1 MERLV
6 GVIGIFAFL
15 GMAYLLSANRRQISW
30 RVVIWGTILQ
40 WTFALFALGIPALG
54 VAGPLRFAFNA
65 ANDGVNKVL
74 DYTIEGSRFIFG
86 DLMDTEKFGFIFAFQ
101 VLPTIIFMAALM
113 AVLYQLGV
121 MQPLVKGLAIV
132 MQKFMGTSGAESLSA
147 AANIFVGQTEAPL
160 VVKPFVKDMTQSELL
175 AVMVGGM
182 ASVAGGVL
190 AAYTGMLRAE
200 IPDIAGHLLTVLT
213 QFGQDEPGQE
223 VLGLLLNHLLT
234 YVGSTGPDADFL
246 RGLFARYP
254 LKTKPI
260 SARDMPDWRGHESPT
275 AVQEKIIGENTLR
288 DVRLLELA
296 LDAARA
302 VVRIVTAD
310 SLGSGFL
317 VGEGLIMTNHH
328 VIGGREAAQPS
339 AFQFNYQLDKQLHP
353 LPILAARAK
362 PDGLFYTNPDLDVTV
377 VEVLDAPTDVA
388 PLTLARRRAKKDGR
402 VNIIQHPGG
411 HYKKISMQNNFVAF
425 ADGRH
430 LQYLTSTEPGSS
442 GSPVFDN
449 DFLVIGIHHSGGM
462 LPEPGGEQ
470 KYLRNAGSSMIAV
483 LDDLRDHAPEIYAR
497 LSLG

>member
-1 MERLV
+1 MNETES
-6 GVIGIFAFL
+6 A
-15 GMAYLLSANRRQISW
+15 AYLSAIHQLLLAHFDEEELKTLCLSLGLVYDDLPANGRTNKARELVTHLNRRDRLGELQTAVTAARPNAVWPIAIPVAPQPQAAASGRWQLAAADRARLIDLLVARQEFRTEERRDAFIEEMLAGSPRKGHIQGQIS
-30 RVVIWGTILQ
+30 LS
-40 WTFALFALGIPALG
+40 
-54 VAGPLRFAFNA
+54 GPPRQF
-65 ANDGVNKVL
+65 
-74 DYTIEGSRFIFG
+74 
-86 DLMDTEKFGFIFAFQ
+86 
-101 VLPTIIFMAALM
+101 
-113 AVLYQLGV
+113 
-121 MQPLVKGLAIV
+121 
-132 MQKFMGTSGAESLSA
+132 
-147 AANIFVGQTEAPL
+147 
-160 VVKPFVKDMTQSELL
+160 
-175 AVMVGGM
+175 
-182 ASVAGGVL
+182 
-190 AAYTGMLRAE
+190 
-200 IPDIAGHLLTVLT
+200 AGHLLTVLT

-260 SARDMPDWRGHESPT
+260 SARDMPAWRGHESPT

-317 VGEGLIMTNHH
+317 VGPGLIMTNHH
-328 VIGGREAAQPS
+328 VIGGREAAQPC
-339 AFQFNYQLDKQLHP
+339 AFQFHYQLDKQLHP

-377 VEVLDAPTDVA
+377 VEVLDAPADAA
-388 PLTLARRRAKKDGR
+388 PLTLARLRVAKDSR

-425 ADGRH
+425 ADARY

-442 GSPVFDN
+442 GSPVFNN

-462 LPEPGGEQ
+462 LPEPGSEQ

-483 LDDLRDHAPEIYAR
+483 LDDLRDHAPDIYQR
-497 LSLG
+497 LQYQ

>member
-1 MERLV
+1 MNETES
-6 GVIGIFAFL
+6 A
-15 GMAYLLSANRRQISW
+15 AYLSAIHQLLLAHFDEEELKTLCLSLGLAYDDLPANGRTNKARELVTHLERRDRLGELQTAVTAVRPNAIWPNANPVAPQPQASASARWQLDAADRARLIDLLVARPEFRTDDRRDTFIEEMLAGSPRKGHIQGQIS
-30 RVVIWGTILQ
+30 LS
-40 WTFALFALGIPALG
+40 
-54 VAGPLRFAFNA
+54 GPPRQF
-65 ANDGVNKVL
+65 
-74 DYTIEGSRFIFG
+74 
-86 DLMDTEKFGFIFAFQ
+86 
-101 VLPTIIFMAALM
+101 
-113 AVLYQLGV
+113 
-121 MQPLVKGLAIV
+121 
-132 MQKFMGTSGAESLSA
+132 
-147 AANIFVGQTEAPL
+147 
-160 VVKPFVKDMTQSELL
+160 
-175 AVMVGGM
+175 
-182 ASVAGGVL
+182 
-190 AAYTGMLRAE
+190 
-200 IPDIAGHLLTVLT
+200 AGHLLTVLT

-328 VIGGREAAQPS
+328 VIGGREAAQPC
-339 AFQFNYQLDKQLHP
+339 AFQFHYQLDKQLHP

-388 PLTLARRRAKKDGR
+388 PLTLARRRVEKDSR

-462 LPEPGGEQ
+462 LPEPGSNQ
-470 KYLRNAGSSMIAV
+470 SYLRNAGSSMIAV
-483 LDDLRDHAPEIYAR
+483 LDDFRDHAPDIYQR
-497 LSLG
+497 LQYQ

>member
-1 MERLV
+1 MNETET
-6 GVIGIFAFL
+6 A
-15 GMAYLLSANRRQISW
+15 AYLSAIHQLLLTHFSEEELKTLCLGLGVDYDDLPTNGRMNKARELVTYLERRDRLDELRVAVRNVRPNAIWPDTVAAAQSPQPTLPTRWQLASADRTRLIDLLVARPEFRTEERRDAFIEEMLAGSPRKGHIQGQIS
-30 RVVIWGTILQ
+30 
-40 WTFALFALGIPALG
+40 LG
-54 VAGPLRFAFNA
+54 GPPRQF
-65 ANDGVNKVL
+65 
-74 DYTIEGSRFIFG
+74 
-86 DLMDTEKFGFIFAFQ
+86 
-101 VLPTIIFMAALM
+101 
-113 AVLYQLGV
+113 
-121 MQPLVKGLAIV
+121 
-132 MQKFMGTSGAESLSA
+132 
-147 AANIFVGQTEAPL
+147 
-160 VVKPFVKDMTQSELL
+160 
-175 AVMVGGM
+175 
-182 ASVAGGVL
+182 
-190 AAYTGMLRAE
+190 
-200 IPDIAGHLLTVLT
+200 AGHLLTVLT

-260 SARDMPDWRGHESPT
+260 SARDMPAWRGHESPT

-328 VIGGREAAQPS
+328 VIGRQESAPPC
-339 AFQFNYQLDKQLHP
+339 AFQFHYQLDKQLNP
-353 LPILAARAK
+353 RPILAARAK
-362 PDGLFYTNPDLDVTV
+362 PGGLFYTNPDLDVTV
-377 VEVLDAPTDVA
+377 VEVLDAPTDVV
-388 PLTLARRRAKKDGR
+388 PLTLARRRAAKDSR

-425 ADGRH
+425 ADGRS

-462 LPEPGGEQ
+462 LLEPGSEQ

-483 LDDLRDHAPEIYAR
+483 LDDLRDHAPEIYQR
-497 LSLG
+497 LQYQ

>member
-1 MERLV
+1 MTETQSS
-6 GVIGIFAFL
+6 
-15 GMAYLLSANRRQISW
+15 AYLSAVHKLLVAHFNEEELKTLCLS
-30 RVVIWGTILQ
+30 
-40 WTFALFALGIPALG
+40 LG
-54 VAGPLRFAFNA
+54 VAYDDLPANGRTNKARELVTYLERRDRLADLR
-65 ANDGVNKVL
+65 V
-74 DYTIEGSRFIFG
+74 
-86 DLMDTEKFGFIFAFQ
+86 
-101 VLPTIIFMAALM
+101 
-113 AVLYQLGV
+113 AVLNARSNATWPATASAPPPPAPSGRWQLDAADRARLIDL
-121 MQPLVKGLAIV
+121 LVARPEFRTEERRDAFIEEMLAGSPRKGHI
-132 MQKFMGTSGAESLSA
+132 QGQISLSGPPRQ
-147 AANIFVGQTEAPL
+147 F
-160 VVKPFVKDMTQSELL
+160 
-175 AVMVGGM
+175 
-182 ASVAGGVL
+182 
-190 AAYTGMLRAE
+190 
-200 IPDIAGHLLTVLT
+200 AGHLLTVLT

-260 SARDMPDWRGHESPT
+260 SARDMPAWRGHESPT

-317 VGEGLIMTNHH
+317 VGPGLIMTNHH
-328 VIGGREAAQPS
+328 VIGRQESAAPC
-339 AFQFNYQLDKQLHP
+339 AFQFHYQLDKQLNP

-362 PDGLFYTNPDLDVTV
+362 PGGLFYTNPDLDVTV
-377 VEVLDAPTDVA
+377 VEVLDAPADVA
-388 PLTLARRRAKKDGR
+388 PLTLARRRVAKESR

-425 ADGRH
+425 ADTRH

-442 GSPVFDN
+442 GAPVFDN

-462 LPEPGGEQ
+462 LLEPGSNQ
-470 KYLRNAGSSMIAV
+470 SYLRNAGSSMIAV
-483 LDDLRDHAPEIYAR
+483 LDDLRDHAPEIYQR
-497 LSLG
+497 LRLL